1 MNGPINFGRFS
12 FEPDSSR
19 LWAAQREVKLTLKA
33 AAVLGAL
40 LERAGEPVSKQELF
54 ERVWRG
60 TVVSDDA
67 LVTCIQELRKALGDD
82 ARNPKFIE
90 TRHRRGYRFLA
101 QVVRPSPD
109 PAASTVAAGPPAA
122 DHVFERAA
130 VRTIAVLPFTDMSPG
145 RDQDYLC
152 EGLAE
157 ELIDALTRVEGLQVA
172 ARSSSFQFRGSGL
185 DVKEVGRLL
194 GVDTLLEG
202 SVRKAGDRLRITVQL
217 VDTTTGYH
225 KWSERFERELG
236 DVFAM
241 QDEIAASVAATV
253 RGSALTQREKRAV
266 RRTQTATDTYEFFLR
281 GRHSLHRMTRS
292 ALDHSREMFHCAI
305 EIDAEYAPAWA
316 GLATAHAQLYE
327 WFGSAD
333 QDLVEADRASRI
345 AMQLAPQLADAH
357 VARGFA
363 MSLHRRYDEAE
374 EHFEAA
380 ARINPQL
387 FDTYYLFARSCFAR
401 GQIPRSA
408 ELFGKAAA
416 LRPDDFQS
424 IYLQAQSLRMA
435 GQTEKSR
442 AINRESIGR
451 AERVLALNPRDTRT
465 LSLGSGALYHDGQ
478 VERAIEWAER
488 SLEINPDDMS
498 SLINGALLFAHCG
511 MKDRAIDLLGKAF
524 GLGWGKRDWIE
535 SDSDYDA
542 LRDDPRFQAMIGNL
556 R

>member
-1 MNGPINFGRFS
+1 MMEPITFGHFR
-12 FEPDSSR
+12 FEPDSAR
-19 LWAAQREVKLTLKA
+19 LWAAHDEVKLTLKA
-33 AAVLGAL
+33 AAVLATL
-40 LERAGEPVSKQELF
+40 LERAGEPVSKRELF
-54 ERVWRG
+54 DRVWRG

-82 ARNPKFIE
+82 ARKPRFIE
-90 TRHRRGYRFLA
+90 TRHRHGYRFLA
-101 QVVRPSPD
+101 HVVRPSAS
-109 PAASTVAAGPPAA
+109 PAPAVAPETAP
-122 DHVFERAA
+122 E
-130 VRTIAVLPFTDMSPG
+130 RTIAVLPFTDMSPG

-157 ELIDALTRVEGLQVA
+157 ELIDALTRVDGLQVA

-185 DVKEVGRLL
+185 DVREVGRLL
-194 GVDTLLEG
+194 RVDTLLEG
-202 SVRKAGDRLRITVQL
+202 SVRKAGDKLRITVQL

-236 DVFAM
+236 DVFAV
-241 QDEIAASVAATV
+241 QDEIAATVAATV
-253 RGSALTQREKRAV
+253 RGSALTRREKRAV
-266 RRTQTATDTYEFFLR
+266 RRTQTATDTYEYFLR
-281 GRHSLHRMTRS
+281 GRQSLHRLTRS
-292 ALDHSREMFHCAI
+292 ALDHSLEMFHCAI

-327 WFGSAD
+327 WFGATD
-333 QDLVEADRASRI
+333 RDLVEADRASRI
-345 AMQLAPQLADAH
+345 AMQLTPQLADAH

-380 ARINPQL
+380 VRINPQL

-424 IYLQAQSLRMA
+424 AFLQAQSLRMA
-435 GQTEKSR
+435 GSV
-442 AINRESIGR
+442 ADWHSINRESVRR
-451 AERVLALNPRDTRT
+451 AERLLALNPRDTRT

-478 VERAIEWAER
+478 TERAIQWAELA
-488 SLEINPDDMS
+488 LETDPNDMS
-498 SLINGALLFAHCG
+498 SLINAALLFANCG
-511 MKDRAIDLLGKAF
+511 MKGRAIDLLGRAF

-535 SDSDYDA
+535 NDSDYDA
-542 LRDDPRFQAMIGNL
+542 LRADPRFQEMLANL